1 MSEQDKRE
9 ILQLMKEAMQ
19 PLVEDVRDLK
29 QDVSGL
35 KQDVSGL
42 KQDMTSLKSEMEDL
56 KSRVGRLEEKTDYM
70 NHKIML
76 VRKDVKALK
85 TSNDYAHDQ
94 IKREISRLND
104 SQGTVIAVLEMKRIL
119 PAV

>member
-9 ILQLMKEAMQ
+9 VLQLMKEAMQ
-19 PLVEDVRDLK
+19 PLVDDVRELKNDVRELK

-35 KQDVSGL
+35 KQDVS
-42 KQDMTSLKSEMEDL
+42 SLKSEMAEL
-56 KSRVGRLEEKTDYM
+56 KTHVGKLEEKTDYM

-76 VRKDVKALK
+76 IRKDVKDLK
-85 TSNDYAHDQ
+85 TSNDYAHNQ

-119 PAV
+119 PAI

>member
-9 ILQLMKEAMQ
+9 IIQMMKVAMQ
-19 PLVEDVRDLK
+19 PLVDYVKELK

-35 KQDVSGL
+35 KQDVS
-42 KQDMTSLKSEMEDL
+42 SLKSEMAEL
-56 KSRVGRLEEKTDYM
+56 NTRVGKLEEKTDYM
-70 NHKIML
+70 NNKIMHI
-76 VRKDVKALK
+76 RKDLK
-85 TSNDYAHDQ
+85 DIRTSNDYAHNQ
-94 IKREISRLND
+94 IKRELSHLND